1 MNNTRVRM
9 LAAVFAGIRGTRPRM
24 NDVRYNGLALQ
35 LEGTVLS
42 FYMLSS
48 NEAATLGMAE

>member
-1 MNNTRVRM
+1 M